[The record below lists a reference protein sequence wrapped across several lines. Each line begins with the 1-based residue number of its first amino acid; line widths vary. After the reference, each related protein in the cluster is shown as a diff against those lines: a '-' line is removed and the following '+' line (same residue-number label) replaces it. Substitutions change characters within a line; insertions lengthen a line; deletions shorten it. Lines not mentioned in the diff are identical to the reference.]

1 MNSKFQFIHELEFG
15 IFFVTLYYLILLI
28 NKKAMKKYE
37 VITLKKAMSF
47 GSMKEELSKE
57 VEQFL
62 NKKVNEGYEI
72 VDVSFSYYEAQEL
85 IAFITICR

>member
-1 MNSKFQFIHELEFG
+1 
-15 IFFVTLYYLILLI
+15 
-28 NKKAMKKYE
+28 MKKYE

-47 GSMKEELSKE
+47 GSMKEELSKK

>member
-1 MNSKFQFIHELEFG
+1 
-15 IFFVTLYYLILLI
+15 
-28 NKKAMKKYE
+28 MKKYE
-37 VITLKKAMSF
+37 VITMQEAMSF
-47 GSMKEELSKE
+47 GSMKEELSKK

-72 VDVSFSYYEAQEL
+72 VDVSFTYYETREL

>member
-1 MNSKFQFIHELEFG
+1 
-15 IFFVTLYYLILLI
+15 
-28 NKKAMKKYE
+28 MKKYE
-37 VITLKKAMSF
+37 VITLKKSASL

-85 IAFITICR
+85 IAFITICK

>member
-1 MNSKFQFIHELEFG
+1 
-15 IFFVTLYYLILLI
+15 
-28 NKKAMKKYE
+28 MKKYE
-37 VITLKKAMSF
+37 VITLKKSASLV
-47 GSMKEELSKE
+47 SMKEELSKE

-72 VDVSFSYYEAQEL
+72 VDVSFSYYQAQEL

>member
-1 MNSKFQFIHELEFG
+1 
-15 IFFVTLYYLILLI
+15 
-28 NKKAMKKYE
+28 MKKYE
-37 VITLKKAMSF
+37 VITLKKGMSF

-72 VDVSFSYYEAQEL
+72 VDVSFTYYETQEL